1 MVSSKTL
8 NKDNSK
14 LNCRLKNLKNYSPTR
29 VILDNQLN
37 INTKSYLFKTVKKN
51 NTFVFYNQAKKSK
64 IEEFKKIKLN

>member
-14 LNCRLKNLKNYSPTR
+14 LNSRIKNLKNYTPTR

-37 INTKSYLFKTVKKN
+37 INTKSYV
-51 NTFVFYNQAKKSK
+51 
-64 IEEFKKIKLN
+64 I